1 MACMQNFRKRKPR
14 KIDEKDK
21 NQFAERIKMRI
32 INLVE
37 NELGDSSCA
46 FDGEEKGKA
55 QNQKE

>member
-1 MACMQNFRKRKPR
+1 
-14 KIDEKDK
+14 
-21 NQFAERIKMRI
+21 MRI

-37 NELGDSSCA
+37 NELGDSSCD

>member
-1 MACMQNFRKRKPR
+1 MLSFQKRNLRKPG
-14 KIDEKDK
+14 EKEK
-21 NQFAERIKMRI
+21 NQFVERIKMRI

-37 NELGDSSCA
+37 NELGDSSCD